1 MVCMRED
8 RAIGRVSQSTGRRLS
23 LAGAALLGATVV
35 GLVWFLLSGST
46 DTNAS
51 LAALGQA
58 PNIVPPDYAYL
69 DNARVALYLGQLEG
83 GTATSEQ
90 LTQQLTKSGTAG
102 ANVGGFSVGGSAG
115 SSATAERVV
124 TPTATASFYQLLDL
138 LGKDGYLKTVDMAEP
153 PKQIARDFV
162 HIEEGSFVRLQNC
175 TVQLPAYVQLLQAA
189 RSPGFDYTDPLGFAG
204 NLGNPGA
211 NENNP
216 FPLLGRAVKIEE
228 PSNRTHFPHFEDG
241 YLRGQLKQLDS
252 AIHAL
257 IRTVGSNPRV
267 PIASCNGYP
276 GERKPRGVDL
286 LLPIQLANFSP
297 EPGLL
302 DRPVTVVGKVVLPV
316 RNKNDF
322 YFDNGSL
329 TTFSQV
335 LNRLDPA
342 ANGRGSQMYE
352 NELIADAVVLPP
364 GAVIIPI
371 AIYR

>member
-1 MVCMRED
+1 MRQD
-8 RAIGRVSQSTGRRLS
+8 RAIGRVSQSTRRRLG
-23 LAGAALLGATVV
+23 LAGAALLGAVVV
-35 GLVWFLLSGST
+35 GLAWFLLGGST

-51 LAALGQA
+51 LAALGQT
-58 PNIVPPDYAYL
+58 PNIVPPDYGYL

-83 GTATSEQ
+83 GKATSEQ
-90 LTQQLTKSGTAG
+90 LTQQLTKSGTAS
-102 ANVGGFSVGGSAG
+102 ANVGGFSVGGSVD

-138 LGKDGYLKTVDMAEP
+138 LGRDGYLKTVDMAEA
-153 PKQIARDFV
+153 PKQIARDFAR
-162 HIEEGSFVRLQNC
+162 IGEGSFVRLQNC

-204 NLGNPGA
+204 NLGNPAA

-216 FPLLGRAVKIEE
+216 FPLLRRAQIIEE
-228 PSNRTHFPHFEDG
+228 PSKPLNTTLFEDG
-241 YLRGQLKQLDS
+241 YLRGQVKQLDG

-257 IRTVGSNPRV
+257 VRTVGSNPRV

-276 GERKPRGVDL
+276 GERKPRGLDL
-286 LLPIQLANFSP
+286 LLPIQLANFAP

-316 RNKNDF
+316 RNKDDF
-322 YFDNGSL
+322 YFDNASL

-342 ANGRGSQMYE
+342 ANGRGSHMFE
-352 NELIADAVVLPP
+352 NELVADAVVLPP